1 VIPPVLVGGF
11 VALFGQVVGS
21 MSEIAL
27 TVLGEHVEMDL
38 GALDRTP
45 AALSV
50 VFAFVGGV
58 EAVRRRSKPAGRI
71 LSALAVSAV
80 VMLGVVMTVTF
91 GMKEPVEWWLCGVLG
106 APLVG
111 ATAGAPV
118 FRFLG
123 MWAPFS
129 WISRVL
135 DSSPSLARRS
145 AIVPFAIL
153 AVLALAAPV
162 ALVFLVSLAVSLARA
177 VAGRR
182 TLWVEGQVAP

>member
-1 VIPPVLVGGF
+1 VGGF

-27 TVLGEHVEMDL
+27 NVIGEQVELDL

-71 LSALAVSAV
+71 LAALSVSAII
-80 VMLGVVMTVTF
+80 MLGVVMTVTF
-91 GMKEPVEWWLCGVLG
+91 GTGEPAEWWLSGVMG

-129 WISRVL
+129 WIARAL

-153 AVLALAAPV
+153 AVLALAVPV

-177 VAGRR
+177 VAGRG
-182 TLWVEGQVAP
+182 TGWAEGQVAP